1 MLNLDVISIYILTIA
16 LLALVFGVFINSRQK
31 NGKSFSLW
39 LASTFVGLLLGATGA
54 LAACY
59 WMDYE
64 VVEKLELPN
73 LEGVTLDDPDEEASM
88 GGGGGSGGSRG
99 SSRGGRGGSERR
111 GGGRQMP
118 ARYQLMMLVRKLELL
133 TGDVAI
139 KLSAE
144 QTDQVYALLKE
155 VETAESLTDEDAQEK
170 HDALLAVM
178 EEGQQAK
185 TEAVSI
191 PFRRSSSGR
200 GGSGGRGGGSRGSRG
215 SGEGSSGASGASS
228 AGGTNLFR
236 EGSGADAIQA
246 LLLRLAPQEAAEK
259 E

>member
-1 MLNLDVISIYILTIA
+1 
-16 LLALVFGVFINSRQK
+16 
-31 NGKSFSLW
+31 
-39 LASTFVGLLLGATGA
+39 
-54 LAACY
+54 
-59 WMDYE
+59 
-64 VVEKLELPN
+64 
-73 LEGVTLDDPDEEASM
+73 
-88 GGGGGSGGSRG
+88 
-99 SSRGGRGGSERR
+99 
-111 GGGRQMP
+111 
-118 ARYQLMMLVRKLELL
+118 MMLVRKLELL

>member
-1 MLNLDVISIYILTIA
+1 MLYLDVISIYILTLA

-39 LASTFVGLLLGATGA
+39 LASTFVGLLLGGTGA

-59 WMDYE
+59 WMGYE
-64 VVEKLELPN
+64 VVEKLELPD
-73 LEGVTLDDPDEEASM
+73 LEGVTLDDPDEGASM
-88 GGGGGSGGSRG
+88 GAGGGSGRSRG
-99 SSRGGRGGSERR
+99 ESGGSDRR

-144 QTDQVYALLKE
+144 QTDQVYALLQE
-155 VETAESLTDEDAQEK
+155 VEAAESLTDEDAQEK
-170 HDALLAVM
+170 HDALLALM
-178 EEGQQAK
+178 EESQQAK

-191 PFRRSSSGR
+191 PYRRSSSSGR
-200 GGSGGRGGGSRGSRG
+200 GGGSGGRGGSSRGSRG

>member
-59 WMDYE
+59 WMGYE
-64 VVEKLELPN
+64 VVEKLELPD
-73 LEGVTLDDPDEEASM
+73 LQGVTLDDIDEEASM
-88 GGGGGSGGSRG
+88 TPGGGGGGSRTGSRG
-99 SSRGGRGGSERR
+99 ESGGGARR
-111 GGGRQMP
+111 GSGRQMP
-118 ARYQLMMLVRKLELL
+118 ARYQLMTLVRKLELL

-139 KLSAE
+139 ELSDEQAE
-144 QTDQVYALLKE
+144 QVYALLKE
-155 VETAESLTDEDAQEK
+155 VEAADSMSDEDAQEK

-178 EEGQQAK
+178 EDNQQAK

-191 PFRRSSSGR
+191 PFRRGSSGSSR
-200 GGSGGRGGGSRGSRG
+200 GGSRGSRG
-215 SGEGSSGASGASS
+215 NSDGGGTRGASGS
-228 AGGTNLFR
+228 GGTNLFR

-246 LLLRLAPQEAAEK
+246 LLLRLARQEGAEN